1 MIRQGSLVVVSGFS
15 GVGKGTVI
23 DALMKKSDLY
33 AYSVSATTR
42 EARKDE
48 QHGREY
54 FFLNEQQFNEMI
66 RDDELIE
73 FACYC
78 DHYYG
83 TPRKFVEEQ
92 MRLGK
97 DVILEIETQ
106 GAEKIRQ
113 QYPDALLIF
122 IMPPSGA
129 ELKNRLAG
137 RGSESEQ
144 VIRQRLQRAVK
155 ESESIEDYT
164 YIFINDDAG
173 QCAEKMHSLIQ
184 AQRSRTTRN
193 MPVINAIRSEILAF
207 TKGE

>member
-48 QHGREY
+48 QHGR
-54 FFLNEQQFNEMI
+54 EQQFNEMI

>member
-1 MIRQGSLVVVSGFS
+1 MTRQGSLVVVSGFS

-23 DALMKKSDLY
+23 EALMKKSDLY
-33 AYSVSATTR
+33 AFSVSATTR
-42 EARKDE
+42 EARQDE

-54 FFLNEQQFNEMI
+54 FFLSEAQFNEMI
-66 RDDELIE
+66 QRNELIE

-122 IMPPSGA
+122 IMPPSA
-129 ELKNRLAG
+129 QELKNRLAG
-137 RGSESEQ
+137 RGSETEQ
-144 VIRQRLQRAVK
+144 VIRQRLSRAVK
-155 ESESIEDYT
+155 EAESIEDYS
-164 YIFINDDAG
+164 YIFINDDA
-173 QCAEKMHSLIQ
+173 QECADKMHSLIQ
-184 AQRSRTTRN
+184 AQRSRTERN
-193 MPVINAIRSEILAF
+193 LDTVHSIQNDIAVLA
-207 TKGE
+207 KGE

>member
-1 MIRQGSLVVVSGFS
+1 MIRQGSLVVISGFS

-23 DALMKKSDLY
+23 EALMKKSDMY

-42 EARKDE
+42 EARPDE

-54 FFLNEQQFNEMI
+54 FFLSEQQFNEMI
-66 RDDELIE
+66 RHDELIE

-155 ESESIEDYT
+155 EAECIEDYT
-164 YIFINDDAG
+164 YVFINDQAD
-173 QCAEKMHSLIQ
+173 QCAERMPSLIQ

-193 MPVINAIRSEILAF
+193 MTTINAIRGEINTF
-207 TKGE
+207 MKGE